1 MGFLSAD
8 GLAFPGQVS
17 LSFESYL
24 TGAALLSAVGFVA
37 FPGHLHLSFENY

>member
-1 MGFLSAD
+1 MAFLSAD
-8 GLAFPGQVS
+8 SLAFPGQVS

-24 TGAALLSAVGFVA
+24 TGAALLSAVA